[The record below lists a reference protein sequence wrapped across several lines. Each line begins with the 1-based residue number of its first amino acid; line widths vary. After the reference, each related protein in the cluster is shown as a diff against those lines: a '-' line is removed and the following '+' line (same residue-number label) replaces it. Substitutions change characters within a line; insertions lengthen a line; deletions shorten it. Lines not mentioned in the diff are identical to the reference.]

1 MGDQASLRF
10 TDLGKVSGNSYP
22 CGTGGRNCNNL
33 KKLKPTLSVPS
44 LKAHIEV
51 LMLLAVKRVDGC
63 HKLSQRSV
71 EAQQLLKGQ
80 FQQPAP

>member
-1 MGDQASLRF
+1 MTLNAKSWFD
-10 TDLGKVSGNSYP
+10 KE
-22 CGTGGRNCNNL
+22 
-33 KKLKPTLSVPS
+33 KKSICTTISPLKPTLSVPS